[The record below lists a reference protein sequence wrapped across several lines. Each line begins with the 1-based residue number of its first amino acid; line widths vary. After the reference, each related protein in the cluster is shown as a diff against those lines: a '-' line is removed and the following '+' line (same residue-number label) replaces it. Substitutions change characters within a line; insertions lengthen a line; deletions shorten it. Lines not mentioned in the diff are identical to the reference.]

1 MSWSLEFTAGNVA
14 AAKQRIE
21 QEAQKNTH
29 FPEMIRASIVASLN
43 AMPDPGAGYVVYV
56 KTNGS
61 ICHPTPTYSYAH
73 GNHAMEVRFIPILVP
88 VEPAVAVD
96 ETAQAA

>member
-1 MSWSLEFTAGNVA
+1 MSWFLEFTAGNIE
-14 AAKQRIE
+14 AAKQRVE
-21 QEAQKNTH
+21 QEARTNTH

-43 AMPDPGAGYVVYV
+43 AMPDPGAGYVVAV

-61 ICHPTPTYSYAH
+61 IHHPTPTYAYAS
-73 GNHAMEVRFIPILVP
+73 GNHTMEVKFVP
-88 VEPAVAVD
+88 LLPPAPAAAVD